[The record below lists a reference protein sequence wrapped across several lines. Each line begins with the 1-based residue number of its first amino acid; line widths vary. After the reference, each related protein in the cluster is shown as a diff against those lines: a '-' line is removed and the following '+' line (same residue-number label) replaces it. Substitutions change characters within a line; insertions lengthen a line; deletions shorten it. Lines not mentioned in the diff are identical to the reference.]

1 MRGILLYLRN
11 NALCLS
17 YIMNELLRGFDPITL
32 EQMKGIKLMN
42 RTDTKFI
49 TTIDRLEELLLNAQG
64 QYFIQEIEGG
74 RNMPYFTRYFD
85 TPDCSMYVMHQNGK
99 KTRQKV
105 RIRSYVDSGLAFI
118 EVKNKN
124 NHGRTKKKRIS
135 IDHKDVEQN
144 VYSDFLSQ
152 HLSYNPEILLP
163 QIENR
168 FKRVTLVNKQKTE
181 RLTIDTELMF
191 KNLVTENELNLER
204 LVIIELKRDGNVY
217 SPIRDIMRDLRIYPQ
232 GFSKYCMGMALTNE
246 SLKRNRF
253 KERMMLL
260 EKMRII

>member
-1 MRGILLYLRN
+1 
-11 NALCLS
+11 
-17 YIMNELLRGFDPITL
+17 MNELLAGFDPITL

-105 RIRSYVDSGLAFI
+105 RVRSYVDSGLAFI

-144 VYSDFLSQ
+144 VYNDFLSQ

-191 KNLVTENELNLER
+191 NNLVTENELNLQR